1 MKSIPSQLPIF
12 IEVAKEKSFSAAARN
27 LGISTPA
34 VSKAINK
41 LESQWK
47 LKLFHRSSHSLSLT
61 SVGHTLAMELEPAV
75 EGIFSAIATSQEINS
90 QLSGVI
96 KVNLP
101 GTSLGVDVFLPCI
114 MAFSE
119 INPSV
124 EFDLHFNDASVD
136 LVANGFD
143 IGIGTYINQDSRLIA
158 KRLFSSQIGLYAS
171 RKYAEKHGLPQ
182 TFADLKHHQ
191 CLPIRSIES
200 GKIRSVKLYDGDQE
214 YLFTPQGIVTVDSF
228 IAAKSMLC
236 ADWGIVGVGEWMIQ
250 TELEKEDVVP
260 VLQEYWGPSIPVYL
274 YFSSR
279 EYLPQ
284 SVRAFIDFL
293 SGSLFIHCN
302 TVNG

>member
-101 GTSLGVDVFLPCI
+101 GTSLGVDVFLPSI

-124 EFDLHFNDASVD
+124 EFDLHFSDASVD

-143 IGIGTYINQDSRLIA
+143 IGIGTHINQDSRLIA
-158 KRLFSSQIGLYAS
+158 KRLFSSKIGLYAS

-182 TFADLKHHQ
+182 RFTDLNHHQ

-228 IAAKSMLC
+228 IAAKNMLC

-279 EYLPQ
+279 KYLPQ

-293 SGSLFIHCN
+293 SGADFYP
-302 TVNG
+302 

>member
-101 GTSLGVDVFLPCI
+101 GTSLGVDVFLPSI

-124 EFDLHFNDASVD
+124 EFDLHFSDASVD

-143 IGIGTYINQDSRLIA
+143 IGIGTHINQDSRLIA
-158 KRLFSSQIGLYAS
+158 KRLFSSKIGLYAS

-182 TFADLKHHQ
+182 RFTDLNHHQ

-228 IAAKSMLC
+228 IAAKNMLC

-293 SGSLFIHCN
+293 SGADFYQ
-302 TVNG
+302 

>member
-75 EGIFSAIATSQEINS
+75 EGIFSAIATSQEING

-136 LVANGFD
+136 LVENGFD
-143 IGIGTYINQDSRLIA
+143 IGIGTCINQDSRLIA
-158 KRLFSSQIGLYAS
+158 KRLFSSKIGLYAS
-171 RKYAEKHGLPQ
+171 RMYAEKHGLPQ

-284 SVRAFIDFL
+284 SVRAFINFL
-293 SGSLFIHCN
+293 SGADLYK
-302 TVNG
+302 